1 MWYVYLEVSDMRRTK
16 EEAADTRERLLE
28 AALASFHRKGYA
40 ATTLDDI
47 ARQAEITRGAI
58 QWHFGSKAELYNTL
72 IRECYQEVGEKFRDI
87 YRAEGTPLQKLRRT
101 LVKWLSYTE
110 EDTKFRTVLELVTLK
125 TEVSSEL
132 ASGIQEKV
140 QGNQMTVSLFAD
152 LVCQGIES
160 GEIRPDVNPEAAAI
174 AALGLVNGV
183 TIIWLLDR
191 AAFSLKERAEEMVEI
206 FLRGLVRV

>member
-16 EEAADTRERLLE
+16 EEAANTRERLLE

-72 IRECYQEVGEKFRDI
+72 IRECYQEAGEKLRDI
-87 YRAEGTPLQKLRRT
+87 YQAEGTPLQKLRRT

-110 EDTKFRTVLELVTLK
+110 EDVKFRTVLELMMLK
-125 TEVSSEL
+125 TEVSPEL
-132 ASGIQEKV
+132 ASGMQEKV
-140 QGNQMTVSLFAD
+140 QGNQVTVSFFAD
-152 LVCQGIES
+152 LIRQGIEA
-160 GEIRPDVNPEAAAI
+160 GEIRPDVKPEVAAI

-183 TIIWLLDR
+183 TSIWLIDPV
-191 AAFSLKERAEEMVEI
+191 AFSLRGQAEATVEI
-206 FLRGLVRV
+206 FLRGIAQP